1 MKDVIEK
8 VWLIDTA
15 VWIRTIDG
23 REACEEFANYQ
34 RLKFATSEQRANFEV
49 RE

>member
-15 VWIRTIDG
+15 VWIRIIDG
-23 REACEEFANYQ
+23 REACEEFANY
-34 RLKFATSEQRANFEV
+34 
-49 RE
+49 